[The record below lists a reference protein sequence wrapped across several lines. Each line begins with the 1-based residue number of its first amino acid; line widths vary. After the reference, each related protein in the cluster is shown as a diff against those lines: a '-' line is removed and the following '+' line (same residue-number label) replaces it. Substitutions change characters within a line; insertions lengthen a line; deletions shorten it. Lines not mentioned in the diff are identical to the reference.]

1 MDKLKTDKRYLK
13 ASLTK
18 LKGTLESKEFG
29 IDSAEVTLYT
39 NKVADLE
46 SKCSD
51 IFSKIY
57 YDCQEEEI
65 DGYISESQDI
75 QDIIDGYKLIV
86 LRARDRLE
94 LENTEAKKVVPR
106 ETKQSSGGLNLSL
119 KLPEFNIPSFS
130 GSSNLEWLSFR
141 DLFSASVVKNQN
153 LSDAQRLQ
161 YLVGSVKDDALRVI
175 QSSLPITDSN
185 FQIAL
190 DLLEERYS
198 NKRQL
203 VFTLIRQIFDIP
215 QCTREDASQLLSIVD
230 TSKEVIRSLQN
241 LDIPLTGFADSIFVY
256 SLIQKL
262 DPATRSWWERGL
274 EDDRIPTIDELLK
287 FITHHA
293 RTIQHQS
300 YKIFSKP
307 CQPSVPGSGKPCSK
321 FKDLTTLQRQ
331 TFVKENRLCYNCL
344 KNHKLANCS
353 SKFTYRVCHKKH
365 NTLLHFESTNSTD
378 NARVL
383 SPHAAEFVPSSINEP
398 TPVPQQT
405 LTNVSSCVSHQSASI
420 QVLLCTAIV
429 KVLDSSNQFQ
439 HCRVLLDPG

>member
-161 YLVGSVKDDALRVI
+161 YLVGSVKGDALRVI
-175 QSSLPITDSN
+175 QSLPITDSN
-185 FQIAL
+185 FQIAW
-190 DLLEERYS
+190 DLLEE
-198 NKRQL
+198 
-203 VFTLIRQIFDIP
+203 
-215 QCTREDASQLLSIVD
+215 
-230 TSKEVIRSLQN
+230 
-241 LDIPLTGFADSIFVY
+241 
-256 SLIQKL
+256 
-262 DPATRSWWERGL
+262 
-274 EDDRIPTIDELLK
+274 
-287 FITHHA
+287 
-293 RTIQHQS
+293 
-300 YKIFSKP
+300 
-307 CQPSVPGSGKPCSK
+307 
-321 FKDLTTLQRQ
+321 
-331 TFVKENRLCYNCL
+331 
-344 KNHKLANCS
+344 
-353 SKFTYRVCHKKH
+353 RVCHKKH
-365 NTLLHFESTNSTD
+365 NTLLHFESTNSAD
-378 NARVL
+378 SARVL
-383 SPHAAEFVPSSINEP
+383 SPHAAEFVPGSVNEP

-405 LTNVSSCVSHQSASI
+405 LTNVSSCVSHQSPSI

-439 HCRVLLDPG
+439 YCRVLLDPGSQACFVTESCLNRLGLARTRARVEISCLGSSSAHTNGVTNLKFTPHFKESPEFVTSAFIINKIIGSSFVDFLRTSPLAPICRQPKSLRYKKLCLTYNGTMFQELTTQLTAVPEVPNLQICCHAISGFRVPVFYVNLPLKFS